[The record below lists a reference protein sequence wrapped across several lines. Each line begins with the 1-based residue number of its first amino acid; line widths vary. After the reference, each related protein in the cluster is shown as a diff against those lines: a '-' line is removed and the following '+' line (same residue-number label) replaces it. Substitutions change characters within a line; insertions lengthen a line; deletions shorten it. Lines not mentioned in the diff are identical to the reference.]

1 MRFFLQAAVFAGASL
16 LPCRVAWALPPEAP
30 LRWGQEVLYF
40 NNFDDPA
47 EEGSAIK
54 QENASSKLLNLES
67 GIKRNSTNAYNDK
80 SKLEVSF
87 QQGVATLDKPLTVS
101 FWWAPRAELGENQ
114 GIQLLDITSVPRE
127 GAGGDSYIGHI
138 LRGGGSDKWC
148 GLNDTA
154 AILQIQHF
162 ENFTD
167 VNKIYDKGIRDRV
180 NADGGKWHNITMV
193 ISGEVPVQLYWDGE
207 LVTEVQGGGSF
218 TAREFIKKIIFGPV
232 SLDNVI
238 ILNVAA
244 TGDEILSYY
253 EKSSKAFQ

>member
-1 MRFFLQAAVFAGASL
+1 MRFFLPVAVFAVASL
-16 LPCRVAWALPPEAP
+16 LPCRLAWALPPEAP
-30 LRWGQEVLYF
+30 LSWGQGVLYF
-40 NNFDDPA
+40 NDFDDPV
-47 EEGSAIK
+47 EQGSALK
-54 QENASSKLLNLES
+54 QENAPSKSLSLVS
-67 GIKRNSTNAYNDK
+67 GIKRNSSNAYNHK
-80 SKLEVSF
+80 SNFEVPF
-87 QQGVATLDKPLTVS
+87 QQGEVTLDKPLTVS
-101 FWWAPRAELGENQ
+101 FWWAPRAELGEDQ
-114 GIQLLDITSVPRE
+114 GTQLLDITSVPKE
-127 GAGGDSYIGHI
+127 GAGDAYISNI

-148 GLNDTA
+148 GLSDTA
-154 AILQIQHF
+154 AILQIQRF
-162 ENFTD
+162 ESITD
-167 VNKIYDKGIRDRV
+167 VNKIYDKVIRDRV

-218 TAREFIKKIIFGPV
+218 TAREFVKKIIFGPV